1 MFSAFLSSN
10 SLTLM
15 EKLVIK
21 HGEVNYELRS
31 GDMKGQGHT
40 QTKLGLME
48 GKTISLPEDGN
59 RNLNRLQS
67 GCPDI

>member
-40 QTKLGLME
+40 QTKLGLMASNME
-48 GKTISLPEDGN
+48 GNDAQNKILGEQN
-59 RNLNRLQS
+59 
-67 GCPDI
+67 